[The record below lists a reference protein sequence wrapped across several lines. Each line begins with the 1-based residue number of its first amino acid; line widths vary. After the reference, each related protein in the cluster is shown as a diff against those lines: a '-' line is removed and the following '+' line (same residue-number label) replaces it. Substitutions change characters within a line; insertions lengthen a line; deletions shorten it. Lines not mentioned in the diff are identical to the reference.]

1 VPKTYRYIGPA
12 STDLA
17 CGYVVAPGTDT
28 TLVDPQ
34 SSQDGDLIAR
44 GLLVEQATTKTARPS
59 TTTQKEAVQ

>member
-1 VPKTYRYIGPA
+1 VPKTYRYIGGVA
-12 STDLA
+12 ADLA

-44 GLLVEQATTKTARPS
+44 GLLVEQPTTKTARPS
-59 TTTQKEAVQ
+59 TTTEKEAVQ